1 MLSGLSRETIERN
14 QVAGQRFLF
23 KHQQGTL
30 RKEGKWNENVASD
43 WWKNTRNE
51 GWAFQRPQ
59 EKRRLWGV

>member
-51 GWAFQRPQ
+51 GWAF
-59 EKRRLWGV
+59 